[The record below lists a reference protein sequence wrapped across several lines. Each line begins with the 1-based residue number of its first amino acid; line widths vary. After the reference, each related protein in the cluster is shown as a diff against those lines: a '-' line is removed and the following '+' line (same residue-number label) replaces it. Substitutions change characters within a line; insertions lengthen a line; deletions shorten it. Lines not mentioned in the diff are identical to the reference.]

1 MSLIKTLSLTALAAT
16 TSFGLYA
23 CGGDDGGGGGGGG
36 GIDDVDPAGSHT
48 QYVVD
53 ELIVPENATQSAN
66 VAQDLDGDGIED
78 NALGGLLGALGAT
91 AGLDLQTSVDEQLEA
106 ASFILLASIKATGL
120 INANN
125 VGTFVFFGE
134 NPMPAACTDPLD
146 QTTCGKHLDGNA
158 TFEIAAN
165 SPSDALMVGTL
176 AGGSLTAGPGTV
188 SIELP
193 LGDQAIQ
200 LDLIAAHIDVTV
212 TADTLTSGKLGGAIT
227 AEDVDNKLMP
237 AVQSLIAD
245 LITENCTPVGE
256 DCGCEAGSSGLQV
269 LDFFDTNND
278 CMVPLEELNA
288 NSLID
293 ATIRNPDLDLLD
305 ATGAFN
311 PNSDGVNDSL
321 SIGVGFSAVGATFPL
336 PANIE

>member
-1 MSLIKTLSLTALAAT
+1 MSLIKTLSLAALATT
-16 TSFGLYA
+16 TSFGLFA

-36 GIDDVDPAGSHT
+36 GIEDVDPAGTHT

-53 ELIVPENATQSAN
+53 TLLVPANATQSSN
-66 VAQDLDGDGIED
+66 VAQDLDGDGVED
-78 NALGGLLGALGAT
+78 NALGGLLGALGST
-91 AGLDLQTSVDEQLEA
+91 AGLDLQTSVDDQLDA
-106 ASFILLASIKATGL
+106 GSFILLASIKATGL
-120 INANN
+120 TNANN

-134 NPMPAACTDPLD
+134 NPTPAACTDPLD
-146 QTTCGKHLDGNA
+146 QDTCGKHLNGSA
-158 TFEIAAN
+158 SFEIAAN
-165 SPSDALMVGTL
+165 SPTDALMVGTL
-176 AGGSLTAGPGTV
+176 AGGGLTAGPGTV

-193 LGDQAIQ
+193 LGDEAIQ

-212 TADTLTSGKLGGAIT
+212 TADGLTSGKLGGAIT
-227 AEDVDNKLMP
+227 EDDVDTKLMP
-237 AVQSLIAD
+237 AVQSLIAG
-245 LITENCTPVGE
+245 LITDDCTPVGE
-256 DCGCEAGSSGLQV
+256 DCGCVNGSSGSQV
-269 LDFFDTNND
+269 LDFFDSNND
-278 CMVPLEELNA
+278 CMVPLAELNA

-336 PANIE
+336 PAGIE